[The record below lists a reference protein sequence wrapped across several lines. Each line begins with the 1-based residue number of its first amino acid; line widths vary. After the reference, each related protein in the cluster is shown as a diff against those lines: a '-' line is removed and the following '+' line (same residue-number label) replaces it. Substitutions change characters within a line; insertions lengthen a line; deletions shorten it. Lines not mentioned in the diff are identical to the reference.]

1 MEELRELY
9 QEVILDHS
17 KKPRNFREIENTGH
31 QAKGHNPLCGD
42 KVAVFVSVKDGRI
55 EDVGFQGAGCAISTA
70 SASMM
75 TESLKGKSLE
85 EAEALFGKFHDL
97 VTGNVASQGKTED
110 LGKLAVFAGVQEFPI
125 RVKCATLAWHT
136 LRAALDKTED
146 EAVST
151 E

>member
-1 MEELRELY
+1 MDGLRELY
-9 QEVILDHS
+9 QEVILDHG
-17 KKPRNFREIENTGH
+17 KRPRNRREIENAEN
-31 QAKGHNPLCGD
+31 QAKGYNPLCGD
-42 KVAVFVSVKDGRI
+42 RVTVFVVLEDGRI
-55 EDVGFQGAGCAISTA
+55 ADVSFQGDGCAISTA

-75 TESLKGKSLE
+75 TESLKGKTID
-85 EAEALFGKFHDL
+85 EAEAIFGKFHDL
-97 VTGNVASQGKTED
+97 VTGKAPPGEGTEG

-136 LRAALDKTED
+136 LRAAIEKRP

>member
-1 MEELRELY
+1 MQDLRDLY

-17 KKPRNFREIENTGH
+17 KRPRNFRELPDASNK
-31 QAKGHNPLCGD
+31 AKGHNPLCGD
-42 KVAVFVSVKDGRI
+42 KLDIYVKVEGGVITDVS
-55 EDVGFQGAGCAISTA
+55 FQGTGCAISTA

-75 TESLKGKSLE
+75 TESLKGKTEDELNDLFE
-85 EAEALFGKFHDL
+85 HFHNVVTGKQQEGEAEK
-97 VTGNVASQGKTED
+97 
-110 LGKLAVFAGVQEFPI
+110 LGKLTVFAGVQEFPV

-136 LRAALDKTED
+136 LRAALEDKE

>member
-1 MEELRELY
+1 MEGLREFY

-42 KVAVFVSVKDGRI
+42 KVTVFVTVKDGKI
-55 EDVGFQGAGCAISTA
+55 QDVGFQGAGCAISTA

-75 TESLKGKSLE
+75 TESLKGKTLE
-85 EAEALFGKFHDL
+85 EAEALFGRFHDL
-97 VTGNVASQGKTED
+97 VTGKLESGDGTDN

-136 LRAALDKTED
+136 LRAALEKTED
-146 EAVST
+146 AVST